1 MAGAERWQGP
11 RHQKARHQ
19 EASSRA
25 RHHGAGHHGARQRGR
40 DGRDETAAR
49 WQGRDSRRRDSRA
62 AARRGAERSGLVFTQ
77 HPWTSTG
84 AAPAE
89 TCRRVSRGTSAGGI
103 RSWFGGYMQVMVA
116 MGGRDVVTAT
126 PMDRVGRG
134 ARSWPAR
141 TPVGGV
147 VRPSSAADSVV
158 PRRDQ
163 RGAADAL
170 RCARRRMF
178 GTGIRQVAPTSQDR
192 ACTTR
197 VRQRTPDI
205 AMRKTARPRAH
216 HIATPGVRDTAR
228 PRTRDITTPGAGDT
242 ARPRTREIARPGV
255 REMAR
260 H

>member
-1 MAGAERWQGP
+1 MAGTERPGGETPGSETAERDSTGETAESERARDSEAEMAGTRQ
-11 RHQKARHQ
+11 QKAGQQSGGATWRREIHARVHPTPLDLNESSASRYLQACETRYLGWGHQ
-19 EASSRA
+19 I
-25 RHHGAGHHGARQRGR
+25 
-40 DGRDETAAR
+40 
-49 WQGRDSRRRDSRA
+49 
-62 AARRGAERSGLVFTQ
+62 LV
-77 HPWTSTG
+77 W
-84 AAPAE
+84 
-89 TCRRVSRGTSAGGI
+89 
-103 RSWFGGYMQVMVA
+103 GYMQVMVA

-126 PMDRVGRG
+126 PMGRVGRG

-158 PRRDQ
+158 PRRDRQ
-163 RGAADAL
+163 GAADAL
-170 RCARRRMF
+170 RCARRRII
-178 GTGIRQVAPTSQDR
+178 GTGIRQVEPTSQDR

-205 AMRKTARPRAH
+205 AMRE
-216 HIATPGVRDTAR
+216 
-228 PRTRDITTPGAGDT
+228 T